1 MGHIGF
7 AEALKRALEGVPAP
21 RTTRWVSL
29 ERALGQICAGAVT
42 ARRALPPFDNAAMD
56 GYALRHEEGGKELKV
71 ASTILAGAPLP
82 EGPLKAGNCY
92 RIMTGARV
100 PEDVDAVVPLERCEA
115 EGDRVRIPGGIRP
128 ESNLRR
134 RGEEVAPGSVLIPEG
149 TMLEA
154 SHIALLSAQGI
165 TEIEVYVPLRIALF
179 STGDEVKEPWE
190 EAPEHAVYNANAFGL
205 SALLEQYGFLAHYV
219 GRLPDDPE
227 RIRARLEGVEG
238 YDLIITS
245 GGISGG
251 DADYLYEIFLE
262 RGLEPLFHGVNL
274 KPGRPTM
281 MGRMGRSFV
290 MALPGNPL
298 AALLNLW
305 ALGLPVLY
313 RMQGARRV
321 HHRRMLLPLGEELRL
336 RGGRTELVLGE
347 LRAGR
352 FYPTMGHRYGSGML
366 TPLAASDALV
376 VVGESVEH
384 LPVGSLV
391 EAVLFGD
398 RGRDRD
404 PEVVQ

>member
-1 MGHIGF
+1 MGHISF
-7 AEALKRALEGVPAP
+7 SEALERALEGAP
-21 RTTRWVSL
+21 RIRRSCWVSL
-29 ERALGQICAGAVT
+29 EQALGRVCGSRIV

-71 ASTILAGAPLP
+71 VDTILAGAPLP
-82 EGPLKAGNCY
+82 EGPLPKEACY

-100 PEDVDAVVPLERCEA
+100 PEDADAIVPLEQCEA
-115 EGDRVRIPGGIRP
+115 EGNRVRIPEGVRP

-134 RGEEVAPGSVLIPEG
+134 RGEEVAPGSILIPEG
-149 TMLEA
+149 TILEA

-165 TEIEVYVPLRIALF
+165 TEIEVYAPLRIAVF
-179 STGDEVKEPWE
+179 STGDEVREPWE
-190 EAPEHAVYNANAFGL
+190 EAPEQAIYNANAFGI
-205 SALLEQYGFLAHYV
+205 SALLEQYGFAGEYL

-227 RIRARLEGVEG
+227 KIRERIEGAQG
-238 YDLIITS
+238 YDLILTS
-245 GGISGG
+245 GGISHG
-251 DADYLYEIFLE
+251 DADHLYEIFLE

-321 HHRRMLLPLGEELRL
+321 HHRRVLLPLGEELRL

-347 LRAGR
+347 LKAGR

-376 VVGESVEH
+376 VVGESVEY
-384 LPVGSLV
+384 LPAGSLV

-404 PEVVQ
+404 PKVVQ